1 MKDFDWHGFEL
12 ITAVL
17 GFIGAALGISYSP
30 PMTKKEMFAALLA
43 GVVCAVL
50 GPSLVMQ
57 VYTLPPIVNNALAFI
72 FGIGG
77 MFIVPGLL
85 ALWRGFASDPW
96 AWLDKLRGQSKAG
109 GGK

>member
-1 MKDFDWHGFEL
+1 MKELSWQGFEL
-12 ITAVL
+12 LTAVL

-50 GPSLVMQ
+50 GPQLAMQ
-57 VYTLPPIVNNALAFI
+57 IYTLPPIVNNALAFI

-85 ALWRGFASDPW
+85 AIWRGFASDPW
-96 AWLDKLRGQSKAG
+96 AWLDKLRGTTKAG
-109 GGK
+109 GDK

>member
-1 MKDFDWHGFEL
+1 MKDAMWNGFEL

-50 GPSLVMQ
+50 GPSLLMQ
-57 VYTLPPIVNNALAFI
+57 LYTLPPIVNNALAFI

-85 ALWRGFASDPW
+85 ALWRSFATDPW
-96 AWLDKLRGQSKAG
+96 KFIDRFRGPSDRGAK
-109 GGK
+109 

>member
-1 MKDFDWHGFEL
+1 MKDFNWQGFEL

-17 GFIGAALGISYSP
+17 GFVGAALGISYSP

-57 VYTLPPIVNNALAFI
+57 VYAVPSIVNNALAFV

-85 ALWRGFASDPW
+85 SLWRGFANDPW
-96 AWLDKLRGQSKAG
+96 AWLDKLRGTTKAG
-109 GGK
+109 GDK

>member
-1 MKDFDWHGFEL
+1 MKDFNWHGFEL

-50 GPSLVMQ
+50 GPQLVAQ
-57 VYTLPPIVNNALAFI
+57 IYQLPSIVNNALAFT

-85 ALWRGFASDPW
+85 TMWREFGVNPFGFIDR
-96 AWLDKLRGQSKAG
+96 LRGVKRDED
-109 GGK
+109 KK

>member
-1 MKDFDWHGFEL
+1 MKDFSFQGFEL
-12 ITAVL
+12 IAAVL

-43 GVVCAVL
+43 GVSCAVL
-50 GPSLVMQ
+50 GPALASQ
-57 VYTLPPIVNNALAFI
+57 VYALPPIVNNALAFI

-85 ALWRGFASDPW
+85 GLWRGFSVDPW
-96 AWLDKLRGQSKAG
+96 AFIDRLRGKG
-109 GGK
+109 DKP

>member
-1 MKDFDWHGFEL
+1 MKDFNWQDFEL

-30 PMTKKEMFAALLA
+30 PMSKKEMFAALLG

-50 GPSLVMQ
+50 GPQLVMQ
-57 VYTLPPIVNNALAFI
+57 IYTLPPIVNNALAFI

-85 ALWRGFASDPW
+85 SFWRGFAVDPW
-96 AWLDKLRGQSKAG
+96 GWLDKLRGQKDRGA
-109 GGK
+109 K

>member
-1 MKDFDWHGFEL
+1 MKDAMWNGFEL

-17 GFIGAALGISYSP
+17 GFVGAALGISYSP
-30 PMTKKEMFAALLA
+30 PMSKKEMFAALLA

-50 GPSLVMQ
+50 GPALVMQ
-57 VYTLPPIVNNALAFI
+57 IYALPVIVNNAFAFI

-85 ALWRGFASDPW
+85 ALWRGFATNPWSFIDRIRGRSD
-96 AWLDKLRGQSKAG
+96 G
-109 GGK
+109 GEK